1 MYYQLLFSKS
11 KAIKQ
16 LISGYLASC
25 FSVFTNDRG
34 ITGIE
39 SRKVPLYQGGYNQK
53 ILYISGMAM
62 GISKSQNLP
71 VMEIAQAMAGHLSQ
85 NSDSLFSVKVIPP
98 GWIYIELIDSTL
110 AAWLQNLIVFPENGY
125 LVNNFLDYQLPVTN
139 DQSQI
144 SLHSLTIFKIQY
156 AHSRCCSL
164 LRLGQ
169 KDGLIELDKTGTKS
183 YFSVKPIPLLN
194 GDQKLLL
201 NHADE
206 MLLMHQLVK
215 LVDDLVCPDSSSS
228 INWEK
233 AAENL
238 SQAFEKFWG
247 SCRIWGEVKIKT
259 PELSQARLGLLI
271 ATQLILRS
279 VLENKL
285 RLVALVEL

>member
-1 MYYQLLFSKS
+1 MYSQLLFSKNQ
-11 KAIKQ
+11 AIKQ

-34 ITGIE
+34 ITSIE

-53 ILYISGMAM
+53 ILYISGVAM

-71 VMEIAQAMAGHLSQ
+71 AMEIAQAMAGHLSR

-98 GWIYIELIDSTL
+98 GWIYLELIDSTL
-110 AAWLQNLIVFPENGY
+110 AAWLQNLIVFPENRH
-125 LVNNFLDYQLPVTN
+125 LINNFLNYQLPVTN

-164 LRLGQ
+164 LRLAD
-169 KDGLIELDKTGTKS
+169 KDGLIALNRIGTKS
-183 YFSVKPIPLLN
+183 YFSLKPIPLLN

-215 LVDDLVCPDSSSS
+215 LVDDLVCTDSSSL
-228 INWEK
+228 NWETSAGK
-233 AAENL
+233 L

-247 SCRIWGEVKIKT
+247 SCRIWGEVKIQT
-259 PELSQARLGLLI
+259 PELAQARLGLLV
-271 ATQLILRS
+271 ATQLVFRS
-279 VLENKL
+279 VLEDKL
-285 RLVALVEL
+285 GVVAPIEL

>member
-1 MYYQLLFSKS
+1 MYLQLLFSKN

-16 LISGYLASC
+16 LISGYIASC

-34 ITGIE
+34 ITSIE

-53 ILYISGMAM
+53 ILYISGVAM

-71 VMEIAQAMAGHLSQ
+71 AMEIAQAMAGHLSR

-98 GWIYIELIDSTL
+98 GWIYLELIDSTL
-110 AAWLQNLIVFPENGY
+110 AAWLQNLIVFPENED
-125 LVNNFLDYQLPVTN
+125 LINNFVDYQLPVTN
-139 DQSQI
+139 HQSQI

-164 LRLGQ
+164 LRLAE
-169 KDGLIELDKTGTKS
+169 KDGLITLDRIGTKS
-183 YFSVKPIPLLN
+183 YFSLKPIPLLN

-201 NHADE
+201 NHVDE

-215 LVDDLVCPDSSSS
+215 LVDDLVCTDSSSL
-228 INWEK
+228 NWETSAGK
-233 AAENL
+233 L

-247 SCRIWGEVKIKT
+247 SCRIWGEVKIQT
-259 PELSQARLGLLI
+259 PELAQARLGLLVV
-271 ATQLILRS
+271 TQLVLRS
-279 VLENKL
+279 VLEDKL
-285 RLVALVEL
+285 GVVAPIEL

>member
-1 MYYQLLFSKS
+1 MYYQLLFSKN

-39 SRKVPLYQGGYNQK
+39 SGKFSLYQGGYNQK

-71 VMEIAQAMAGHLSQ
+71 AMEIAQAMAGHLSQ
-85 NSDSLFSVKVIPP
+85 NSHSLFSVKVIPP
-98 GWIYIELIDSTL
+98 GWIYLELIDSTL
-110 AAWLQNLIVFPENGY
+110 AAWLQNLIVFSENGD
-125 LVNNFLDYQLPVTN
+125 LINNFLDYQLPVTN
-139 DQSQI
+139 RQSQI

-164 LRLGQ
+164 LRLAE
-169 KDGLIELDKTGTKS
+169 KDGLIVLNIIGTKS

-206 MLLMHQLVK
+206 MLLMHELVK
-215 LVDDLVCPDSSSS
+215 LVDDLVCTDSISL
-228 INWEK
+228 NWEK
-233 AAENL
+233 AAGNL
-238 SQAFEKFWG
+238 SQAFEKFRG
-247 SCRIWGEVKIKT
+247 SCRIWGEVKIQT
-259 PELSQARLGLLI
+259 PALAQARLGLLV
-271 ATQLILRS
+271 ATQLVFRS
-279 VLENKL
+279 VLEDKL
-285 RLVALVEL
+285 GVVAPIEL

>member
-1 MYYQLLFSKS
+1 MYSQLLFSKNQ
-11 KAIKQ
+11 AIKQ

-39 SRKVPLYQGGYNQK
+39 SRKFPLYQGGYNQK

-71 VMEIAQAMAGHLSQ
+71 AMEIAQAIAGHLSQ

-98 GWIYIELIDSTL
+98 GWIYLELIDSTL
-110 AAWLQNLIVFPENGY
+110 AAWLQNLIVFPENRH
-125 LVNNFLDYQLPVTN
+125 LINNFLNYQLPVTN

-164 LRLGQ
+164 LRLAE
-169 KDGLIELDKTGTKS
+169 KDGLIELDKTGIKS

-215 LVDDLVCPDSSSS
+215 LVDDLVCTDSISL
-228 INWEK
+228 NWEK
-233 AAENL
+233 AAGNL

-247 SCRIWGEVKIKT
+247 SCRIWGEVKIQT
-259 PELSQARLGLLI
+259 PELAQARLGLLV
-271 ATQLILRS
+271 ATQLVFRS
-279 VLENKL
+279 VLEDKL
-285 RLVALVEL
+285 GVVAPIEL

>member
-1 MYYQLLFSKS
+1 MYSQLLFSKN

-71 VMEIAQAMAGHLSQ
+71 AMEIAQAMAGHLSD
-85 NSDSLFSVKVIPP
+85 NSDGLFSVKVIPP
-98 GWIYIELIDSTL
+98 GWIYIELVDSTL
-110 AAWLQNLIVFPENGY
+110 AAWLQNLIVFSENGD
-125 LVNNFLDYQLPVTN
+125 LINNFLDYQLPVTN
-139 DQSQI
+139 HQSQI

-164 LRLGQ
+164 LRLAE
-169 KDGLIELDKTGTKS
+169 KDGLIVLDRIGTKS

-215 LVDDLVCPDSSSS
+215 LVDDLVCTHSSSL
-228 INWEK
+228 NWET
-233 AAENL
+233 AAEKL

-247 SCRIWGEVKIKT
+247 SCRIWGEVKIQT
-259 PELSQARLGLLI
+259 PELAQARLGLLV
-271 ATQLILRS
+271 ATQLVFRV
-279 VLENKL
+279 VLEDKL
-285 RLVALVEL
+285 GVVAPIEL

>member
-1 MYYQLLFSKS
+1 MYPQLLFSKN

-53 ILYISGMAM
+53 ILYISGVAM

-71 VMEIAQAMAGHLSQ
+71 AMEIAQAMAGHLSR

-98 GWIYIELIDSTL
+98 GWIYLELIDSTL
-110 AAWLQNLIVFPENGY
+110 AAWLQNLIVFPENED
-125 LVNNFLDYQLPVTN
+125 LINNFVDYQLPVTN
-139 DQSQI
+139 HQSQI

-164 LRLGQ
+164 LRLAE
-169 KDGLIELDKTGTKS
+169 KDGLIALNRIGTKS
-183 YFSVKPIPLLN
+183 YFSLKPIPLLN

-201 NHADE
+201 NHVDE

-215 LVDDLVCPDSSSS
+215 LVDDLVCTDSSSL
-228 INWEK
+228 NWETSAGK
-233 AAENL
+233 L

-247 SCRIWGEVKIKT
+247 SCRIWGEVKIQT
-259 PELSQARLGLLI
+259 PELAQARLGLLVV
-271 ATQLILRS
+271 TQLVLRS
-279 VLENKL
+279 VLEDKL
-285 RLVALVEL
+285 GVVAPIEL

>member
-1 MYYQLLFSKS
+1 VYSQLLFSKNQ
-11 KAIKQ
+11 AIKQ
-16 LISGYLASC
+16 LITGYLASC

-71 VMEIAQAMAGHLSQ
+71 AMEIAQAMAGHLSQ
-85 NSDSLFSVKVIPP
+85 NSDGLFMVKVIPP
-98 GWIYIELIDSTL
+98 GWIYLELIDSTL
-110 AAWLQNLIVFPENGY
+110 AAWLQNLIVFPENGH
-125 LVNNFLDYQLPVTN
+125 LVNNFLDCQLPVTN

-164 LRLGQ
+164 LRLGE
-169 KDGLIELDKTGTKS
+169 KDGLIALNRIGTKS
-183 YFSVKPIPLLN
+183 YFSVKPIPLLD

-215 LVDDLVCPDSSSS
+215 LVDYLVCTDSISL
-228 INWEK
+228 NWET
-233 AAENL
+233 AAAKL

-247 SCRIWGEVKIKT
+247 SCRIWGEVKIQT
-259 PELSQARLGLLI
+259 PELAQARLGLLV
-271 ATQLILRS
+271 ATQLLLRS
-279 VLENKL
+279 VLEQKL
-285 RLVALVEL
+285 GVVAPIEL

>member
-1 MYYQLLFSKS
+1 MYFQLLFSKN

-39 SRKVPLYQGGYNQK
+39 SRKFPLYQGGYNQK
-53 ILYISGMAM
+53 ILYISGVAM

-71 VMEIAQAMAGHLSQ
+71 AMEIAQAMAGHLSR

-98 GWIYIELIDSTL
+98 GWIYLELIDSTL
-110 AAWLQNLIVFPENGY
+110 AAWLQNLIVFPENED
-125 LVNNFLDYQLPVTN
+125 LINNFVDYQLPVTN
-139 DQSQI
+139 HQSQI

-164 LRLGQ
+164 LRLAD
-169 KDGLIELDKTGTKS
+169 KDGLIALNRIGTKS
-183 YFSVKPIPLLN
+183 YFSLKPIPLLN

-201 NHADE
+201 NHVDE

-215 LVDDLVCPDSSSS
+215 LVDDLVCTHSSSL
-228 INWEK
+228 NWETSAGK
-233 AAENL
+233 L

-247 SCRIWGEVKIKT
+247 SCRIWGEVKIHT
-259 PELSQARLGLLI
+259 PELAQARLGLLVV
-271 ATQLILRS
+271 TQLVLRS
-279 VLENKL
+279 VLEDKL
-285 RLVALVEL
+285 GVVAPIEL

>member
-1 MYYQLLFSKS
+1 MYSQLLFSKN

-71 VMEIAQAMAGHLSQ
+71 AMEIAQAMAGHLSE
-85 NSDSLFSVKVIPP
+85 NSDGLFSVKVIPP
-98 GWIYIELIDSTL
+98 GWIYIELVDSTL
-110 AAWLQNLIVFPENGY
+110 AAWLQNLIVFSENGD
-125 LVNNFLDYQLPVTN
+125 LINNFLDYQLPVTN
-139 DQSQI
+139 HQSQI

-164 LRLGQ
+164 LRLAE
-169 KDGLIELDKTGTKS
+169 KDGLIVLDRIGTKS

-215 LVDDLVCPDSSSS
+215 LVDDLVCTHSSSL
-228 INWEK
+228 NWET
-233 AAENL
+233 AAEKL

-247 SCRIWGEVKIKT
+247 SCRIWGEVKIQT
-259 PELSQARLGLLI
+259 PELAQARLGLLV
-271 ATQLILRS
+271 ATQLVFRF
-279 VLENKL
+279 VLEDKL
-285 RLVALVEL
+285 GVVAPIEL

>member
-1 MYYQLLFSKS
+1 MYSQLLFSKN

-71 VMEIAQAMAGHLSQ
+71 AMEIAQAMAGHLSD
-85 NSDSLFSVKVIPP
+85 NSDGLFSVKVIPP
-98 GWIYIELIDSTL
+98 GWIYIELVDSTL
-110 AAWLQNLIVFPENGY
+110 AAWLQNLIVFSENGD
-125 LVNNFLDYQLPVTN
+125 LINNFLDYQLPVTN
-139 DQSQI
+139 HQSQI

-164 LRLGQ
+164 LRLAE
-169 KDGLIELDKTGTKS
+169 KDGLIVLDRIGTKS

-215 LVDDLVCPDSSSS
+215 LVDDLVCTHSSSL
-228 INWEK
+228 NWET
-233 AAENL
+233 AAGKL

-247 SCRIWGEVKIKT
+247 SCRIWGEVKIQT
-259 PELSQARLGLLI
+259 PELAQARLGLLV
-271 ATQLILRS
+271 ATQLVFRF
-279 VLENKL
+279 VLEDKL
-285 RLVALVEL
+285 GVVAPIEL